1 MDLYDAYTDY
11 ISVFPNGF
19 TTNIEKCLI
28 TSKTDEIL
36 GMYDTIINSVVTNK
50 EYKKN
55 PINRSK
61 LDNLISLIINEIRY
75 RLSINIRQ

>member
-28 TSKTDEIL
+28 TTETKEIL
-36 GMYDTIINSVVTNK
+36 GMYDTIITSVIINK
-50 EYKKN
+50 LYK
-55 PINRSK
+55 INKAK
-61 LDNLISLIINEIRY
+61 LDNLVLLIINEIKY
-75 RLSINIRQ
+75 RLSINIHH

>member
-28 TSKTDEIL
+28 TTDTNEIL
-36 GMYDTIINSVVTNK
+36 DMYDMIINSVV
-50 EYKKN
+50 
-55 PINRSK
+55 INNAK
-61 LDNLISLIINEIRY
+61 LDNLVSLIINEIKY
-75 RLSINIRQ
+75 RLSIRLNINIHQ